1 MIISGNASVYA
12 DISALFNS
20 KPMSTEKAV
29 ASAAALREVDAA
41 VVLALVQKYP

>member
-1 MIISGNASVYA
+1 MYA

-20 KPMSTEKAV
+20 KPMSTDKAV
-29 ASAAALREVDAA
+29 ASAAALAEADAVV